1 MIAVV
6 TSSSENTP
14 WAKHTIQNKAEYCRK
29 HGYTLIARNLPYSQA
44 VKDFN
49 FLSML
54 LFSFETIWTLDADAI
69 ITNTDIKIEEIDIA
83 NGMNVCEEGIRADC
97 RLNCGSVIWRGLGA
111 ISMIGLIENYKNQW
125 KDNPFVW
132 QSFINNIVGIPLVMP
147 LLKIHSIGTFNSCH
161 HGQINNWKPGHF
173 VYHPCG
179 GINRT
184 EMCLKI
190 LGEIKQC

>member
-1 MIAVV
+1 MIALF

-44 VKDFN
+44 VQDFD
-49 FLSML
+49 FLSKL

-69 ITNTDIKIEEIDIA
+69 ITNPDIRIEELDISG
-83 NGMNVCEEGIRADC
+83 GMNICEEGIRGDC
-97 RLNCGSVIWRGLGA
+97 RVNCGSVIWKGFEA
-111 ISMIGLIENYKNQW
+111 VSMIGLIENKKSEW
-125 KDNPFVW
+125 EADSFVW
-132 QSFINNIVGIPLVMP
+132 QSFINRIIDNPIVSP
-147 LLKIHSIGTFNSCH
+147 LLKIHPIGTFNSCH
-161 HGQINNWKPGHF
+161 HGDTNNWKPGHF

-184 EMCLKI
+184 EMCLKM
-190 LGEIKQC
+190 LEEIK